1 LGPEAIYGLNECG
14 RCDYDNAPFL
24 EEVTLELSEMP
35 EWVLRTIPALG
46 VLNNERNR
54 KRLAELPENPKDRG
68 YRQPAI
74 GALTNTGSLS
84 TAGA

>member
-1 LGPEAIYGLNECG
+1 
-14 RCDYDNAPFL
+14 
-24 EEVTLELSEMP
+24 MP